1 MKLIIFSAHYLPH
14 MGGVENFTYHL
25 SSQLIH
31 DGHQVTVVT
40 TLEMNLPE
48 HEMKENGLEIY
59 RVPSVHVMNGDR
71 YPIIKNW
78 NRDTK
83 NIFSKLS
90 KVHYDLCLVNTRFY
104 LLSLAGLRF
113 GAENHI
119 HTIVLDHGTSHLSV
133 HNKVLDTLGAK
144 WEHYLTDKGK
154 KYHADY
160 YGVSKASCDW
170 LKHFDIQASGV
181 IYNAIDLQEV
191 ENKKRKNVENYRDA
205 YGIPDHATVITFT
218 GRMLEEK
225 GVPQLME
232 CAEKTIKER
241 NDVYFFFAGDG
252 VLLKEMQ
259 QRTVNSKGHII
270 CLGRIDSDHIISL
283 LNVSNIFCLPSFSEG
298 FSTSV
303 LEAAACKA
311 YIITTYRGGSR
322 ELIVSRKYGMI
333 IPDNSVNNVEKAL
346 EYAIDHPDECKEASE
361 NCYTRLAENF
371 TWKQS
376 AETVE
381 RIMEKSNV

>member
-1 MKLIIFSAHYLPH
+1 MKLVIFSAHYLPH
-14 MGGVENFTYHL
+14 MGGVENFTNHL
-25 SSQLIH
+25 SNQLIR

-48 HEMKENGLEIY
+48 YEVEENGLEIY
-59 RVPSVHVMNGDR
+59 RMPSVQLMSGDR
-71 YPIIKNW
+71 YPIIKTRNK
-78 NRDTK
+78 DTK
-83 NIFSKLS
+83 KILSKLS
-90 KVHYDLCLVNTRFY
+90 EDHYDLCLVNTRFY
-104 LLSLAGLRF
+104 LLSLTGLKF
-113 GAENHI
+113 GTENHI

-133 HNKVLDTLGAK
+133 HNKVLDALGAK
-144 WEHYLTDKGK
+144 WEHYLTDRGK

-160 YGVSKASCDW
+160 YGVSKASCEW

-191 ENKKRKNVENYRDA
+191 EDKKRKNVENYRAD
-205 YGIPDHATVITFT
+205 YHIPDQAVVITFT

-232 CAEKTIKER
+232 CAENLIKKR

-252 VLLKEMQ
+252 VLLKEMRKRSEQ
-259 QRTVNSKGHII
+259 SNDHIF

-283 LNVSNIFCLPSFSEG
+283 LKISDIFCLPSFSEG

-322 ELIVSRKYGMI
+322 ELITSRKYGMI
-333 IPDNSVNNVEKAL
+333 IPDNKVDNVQQAL
-346 EYAIDHPDECKEASE
+346 EYAIDHPDECKEAADR
-361 NCYTRLAENF
+361 CYERLAENF

-381 RIMEKSNV
+381 KIMEKNNV